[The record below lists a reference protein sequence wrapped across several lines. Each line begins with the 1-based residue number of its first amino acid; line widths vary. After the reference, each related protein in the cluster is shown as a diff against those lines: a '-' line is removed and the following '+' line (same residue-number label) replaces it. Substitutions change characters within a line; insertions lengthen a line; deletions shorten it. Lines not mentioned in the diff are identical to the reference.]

1 MGASASAPLGGS
13 LDYASSDELVQ
24 CAAGLKP
31 EQREKLLKALQAA
44 TVTAAVLAKQDSETS
59 QAILTAYAGDAGF
72 QSISDRLTKEIM
84 ARDKE
89 DGEKL
94 GNGIQ
99 KAVDKGVLPAKVDV
113 EPTTKV
119 LVSGKTADA
128 VSDEIISALGD
139 APSKGCILVLQG
151 LSGTG
156 KGTTVAKLKEK
167 LPKAQTWSNGNIFR
181 SITLLAVTWSEKEG
195 KSLDDALAPA
205 MLKDFCSMLDFN
217 KFKDNGPFDVK
228 IEGLGLKYFVSEVEK
243 TVLKDSKV
251 AKNIPKVAEVTQGE
265 CVLFVSD
272 ALSKMSAAGINV
284 LVEGR
289 EQTLNHIRTPHRFE
303 LVLNDNT
310 IIGKRQAA
318 LQIGG
323 KAWEAVGKS
332 AIASE
337 SAVAD
342 AIQKAI
348 ADLNK

>member
-128 VSDEIISALGD
+128 VSDEIISAVERLHPGP
-139 APSKGCILVLQG
+139 ARLIRH
-151 LSGTG
+151 G
-156 KGTTVAKLKEK
+156 KRHHSSQA
-167 LPKAQTWSNGNIFR
+167 
-181 SITLLAVTWSEKEG
+181 EG
-195 KSLDDALAPA
+195 
-205 MLKDFCSMLDFN
+205 
-217 KFKDNGPFDVK
+217 
-228 IEGLGLKYFVSEVEK
+228 
-243 TVLKDSKV
+243 
-251 AKNIPKVAEVTQGE
+251 EVTQSTDLEQREYFPFDNAPCCHLVGE
-265 CVLFVSD
+265 R
-272 ALSKMSAAGINV
+272 G
-284 LVEGR
+284 
-289 EQTLNHIRTPHRFE
+289 
-303 LVLNDNT
+303 
-310 IIGKRQAA
+310 
-318 LQIGG
+318 
-323 KAWEAVGKS
+323 
-332 AIASE
+332 
-337 SAVAD
+337 
-342 AIQKAI
+342 
-348 ADLNK
+348 